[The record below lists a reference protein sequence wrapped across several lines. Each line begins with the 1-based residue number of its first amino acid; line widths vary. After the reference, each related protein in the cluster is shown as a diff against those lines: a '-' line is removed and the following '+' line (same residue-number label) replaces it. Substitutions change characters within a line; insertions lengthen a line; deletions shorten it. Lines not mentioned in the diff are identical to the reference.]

1 MYPMTIL
8 SLTTINK
15 DNNKHNNKD
24 NTQLLRD
31 NILSLYSILLSTTRI
46 LIEIVLLLD
55 K

>member
-1 MYPMTIL
+1 MTIL

-15 DNNKHNNKD
+15 HNNKHNNKD